1 MSSESASIPSAADAN
16 SSGSVVAPTVISQQP
31 ASSSSSLGSS
41 CSPRQLN
48 NGPGDLPS
56 ELMCRPLGVVVLT
69 GLDATY
75 NAVHRAIW
83 DSFSA
88 NRRPDRVPLYF
99 KALPADHEYPK
110 CRSKQRTSYEWYIPK
125 GIIKGSWMKKH
136 LQEVPALVVVFF
148 DLDWDEP
155 MWEERQMEC
164 ATRVEVVRTSLHG
177 RGTRVAVVLIQ
188 KNAPLPPGEDGKTAE
203 RPAALCAAC
212 ELSAKSLF
220 VLPCVDHLLGYTIRL
235 ENAFYELTQ
244 GYYYTEARRVK
255 AHREFL
261 NRTTHQLLFV
271 RHAFKFAFFSELKQD
286 THGALKQYKVA
297 YTHLTELRAHDTNM
311 LEIKT
316 IAGFIN
322 YKVCRLCFFHN
333 TPLDAISQF
342 RKHVDL
348 FKNKVG
354 CAELAFEHSAW
365 MSKQF
370 SIFGELFEEAIKLG
384 LTAIQTQHP
393 GFYYQVAANHAIARK
408 QLCRGLCHAATA
420 MPSSNPLEDSEN
432 LEFYGQRPW
441 RQGHQSIDPPD
452 PQMEKEGILALQ
464 FLESQVDHSWII
476 IPLLSSAVAQF
487 KKYKSARMKRS
498 LMVQMGEEYYHAKD
512 YSKALTLL
520 GRVTWDYRLER
531 WWPLLTS
538 ILGTSLRCAYLVAS
552 IEEYV
557 TICLEILGRFSQSI
571 PEERTRVQM
580 NLIRVLSNNPPEP
593 EHGCASD
600 AVEQARQLWKTK
612 CNPQNTPTVFKV
624 EMRNLVPFVECKAR
638 FSSLKCTAD
647 ELITLEVC
655 LRSSCQFPIQ
665 FSKLTLQLS
674 NPAYNAQCVVTDGRP
689 LSSPEGVPAI
699 AAPEAQGDLYL
710 MPGQVKMHQFQ
721 FAVLPE
727 DVGRKLEISS
737 VCLSLGDEVNAR
749 CAVLYWQGGGA
760 DAASLMNI
768 QEVVTLTRGQPSP
781 DRLVWDRISIQQ
793 SISILP
799 RPAHISIKLEHQ
811 PPCLVNEYYCIKLTV
826 TNNEEEPI
834 TQPTMSIG
842 LQEGQDG
849 GLEKTTGVSLDP
861 ESFLKGSCPSRLKNI
876 PLGTMKQS
884 NKVEKV
890 VYIHCTQ
897 LGSRVISVRVVY
909 NVEVKISS
917 NSSLP
922 PVSCTCYEEQS
933 VSMHTILPFN
943 VSIHLSSLKFEAIDH
958 VSGGTPFLL
967 MTDIKCTSPWPI
979 MISNTTLQLSGDV
992 RPTDTIE
999 SQVSDVCLK
1008 NEEHASECVCVQ
1020 AAGHAETGL
1029 INLGSCVLEWKRN
1042 SQDESLPF
1050 VKTTLPLPEVSIQ
1063 PLPLSI
1069 ETEIPAFGVVRS
1081 PLLVKFTITNDTSIV
1096 QTIEGSIQAS
1106 EAFMYSGH
1114 KQIFFRILPSS
1125 SQSLSYNLHPL
1136 MSGYVQL
1143 PELQLNIPHAPSMT
1157 KPVVAAML
1165 PSHIYIKPQGKK
1177 VIST

>member
-1 MSSESASIPSAADAN
+1 MSTESGADPLGAQPDASKAQ
-16 SSGSVVAPTVISQQP
+16 PTVTAKQP
-31 ASSSSSLGSS
+31 STSLSTTPVPTS
-41 CSPRQLN
+41 AKYAT
-48 NGPGDLPS
+48 GPGDLPS
-56 ELMCRPLGVVVLT
+56 ELMCRPLGLVVLT
-69 GLDATY
+69 GLNTTY

-99 KALPADHEYPK
+99 KAWPADHEYPK

-125 GIIKGSWMKKH
+125 GIIKSSWMKKH

-148 DLDWDEP
+148 DLDWDEN
-155 MWEERQMEC
+155 MWKERQMEC

-188 KNAPLPPGEDGKTAE
+188 KNAPLPPGEDVIAAE
-203 RPAALCAAC
+203 RAAALCAAC

-244 GYYYTEARRVK
+244 GYYHTEARRVK

-286 THGALKQYKVA
+286 THGALKQYKAA

-322 YKVCRLCFFHN
+322 YKVCRLSFFHN

-348 FKNKVG
+348 FKNKIG
-354 CAELAFEHSAW
+354 CHELAFEHSAW

-393 GFYYQVAANHAIARK
+393 GFYYQQAANHAIARK

-420 MPSSNPLEDSEN
+420 MPASNPLEDADS
-432 LEFYGQRPW
+432 LEFFGQRPW

-452 PQMEKEGILALQ
+452 PQMEREGILALQ
-464 FLESQVDHSWII
+464 YLESQVDHSWII

-487 KKYKSARMKRS
+487 KKYKSARMKRY

-557 TICLEILGRFSQSI
+557 TICLELLGRYSQSS

-580 NLIRVLSNNPPEP
+580 NLIRVLSNNSPEP
-593 EHGCASD
+593 EPGCAPD
-600 AVEQARQLWKTK
+600 AVEQARHLWKTM
-612 CNPQNTPTVFKV
+612 CSPQSTPKAFRV

-638 FSSLKCTAD
+638 FTSPRFAAD
-647 ELITLEVC
+647 ELVSLEVC

-665 FSKLTLQLS
+665 FSKLAVQLS
-674 NPAYNAQCVVTDGRP
+674 NQAYNAQCIITDGRP
-689 LSSPEGVPAI
+689 LSYVEGVTPTADL
-699 AAPEAQGDLYL
+699 ESHGNLYL
-710 MPGQVKMHQFQ
+710 MPGKVKQHKFK

-737 VCLSLGDEVNAR
+737 ICLSLGDEANAR

-768 QEVVTLTRGQPSP
+768 HEVVTYTRGPPKP
-781 DRLVWDRISIQQ
+781 DQLVWERINIEQTTSVH
-793 SISILP
+793 P
-799 RPAHISIKLEHQ
+799 RPARVHIELDHQ
-811 PPCLVNEYYCIKLTV
+811 PPCLVNEYYCMKVAI
-826 TNNEEEPI
+826 TNNEEEAI
-834 TQPTMSIG
+834 TQPTMSVG
-842 LQEGQDG
+842 LQEGQDAS
-849 GLEKTTGVSLDP
+849 LEKSTEISLDP
-861 ESFLKGSCPSRLKNI
+861 DAFLKTTCPGRIKNI
-876 PLGTMKQS
+876 ALGTMKQS
-884 NKVEKV
+884 NKVEKT
-890 VYIHCTQ
+890 VYMRCTQ

-909 NVEVKISS
+909 NVEVKIASS
-917 NSSLP
+917 DRLQ
-922 PVSCTCYEEQS
+922 PVSCTCYQEQS
-933 VSMHTILPFN
+933 VSLQSILPFD
-943 VSIHLSSLKFEAIDH
+943 VSIHLTSLKFKPIDY
-958 VSGGTPFLL
+958 VNSGRSFLL
-967 MTDIKCTSPWPI
+967 MTDIRCTSPWPVA
-979 MISNTTLQLSGDV
+979 ISNSTLKLKDGV
-992 RPTDTIE
+992 RPTDSLE
-999 SQVSDVCLK
+999 SQISNVVLK

-1020 AAGHAETGL
+1020 APSHPDSGL
-1029 INLGSCVLEWKRN
+1029 IALGSCELEWKRDSIN
-1042 SQDESLPF
+1042 DNLPP
-1050 VKTTLPLPEVSIQ
+1050 VKTILPLPEVSIQ

-1069 ETEIPAFGVVRS
+1069 ETDIPAFGVVRS
-1081 PLLVKFTITNDTSIV
+1081 PLLVKFTISNQTSVV
-1096 QTIEGSIQAS
+1096 QAIEASVQAS

-1114 KQIFFRILPSS
+1114 KLVFFRILPSS
-1125 SQSLSYNLHPL
+1125 SQTLSYNLYPL
-1136 MSGYVQL
+1136 IAGYVQL
-1143 PELQLNIPHAPSMT
+1143 PELQLTIPQAPTMT
-1157 KPVVAAML
+1157 KDIVATML
-1165 PSHIYIKPQGKK
+1165 PSHIYIKPQGK
-1177 VIST
+1177 TT